1 MILENVVNK
10 LTECWTLLYYR
21 QWEKWELLTIGA
33 AGVFLLLLLGG
44 ARRKVKAN
52 VRQLRERSPIIG
64 IRLAGRGVRR

>member
-10 LTECWTLLYYR
+10 LTEYSMLLYYR
-21 QWEKWELLTIGA
+21 QWERWELLTMA
-33 AGVFLLLLLGG
+33 AAAVFLLLLVGG

-64 IRLAGRGVRR
+64 IRLAGREVRR